1 MKNKPTILITG
12 ASGFTGQHACQHF
25 VQLGWHV
32 IAVVRKHHF
41 DLKRVKVCKCN
52 VTDKYE
58 VTALISKEQPDFV
71 LHLAGLN
78 SVAASWEDPDQSIE
92 ANVLSTLYLLE
103 ALRTESPRTRVVV
116 VGSAL
121 QHDFIKDGPPPHPY
135 SLSKSMQMVI
145 AESWASLYKVNVILA
160 KPSNLIGPGNS
171 NGVCSVI
178 ARKIVQMEEKQQVDG
193 KLYLNDLSIQ
203 RDFLDV
209 RDVITAYDLLL
220 HSGEIG
226 KVYEIGS
233 GKSHALEEIVLHMKR
248 LTKINI
254 TIEAKE
260 NRNNEPKVKMTM
272 KDINALGWTPTRSL
286 HSSLSDTLNYY
297 RNSTPEQ

>member
-1 MKNKPTILITG
+1 MKNAPTILITG

-25 VQLGWHV
+25 VQKGFHV
-32 IAVVRKHHF
+32 IAVVRTHHF
-41 DLKRVKVCKCN
+41 NLTRVKVCKCN
-52 VTDKYE
+52 VIDKCE

-78 SVAASWEDPDQSIE
+78 SVAASWADPDQSIE

-103 ALRTESPRTRVVV
+103 AIRKESPNTRIVVA
-116 VGSAL
+116 GSAL
-121 QHDFIKDGPPPHPY
+121 QHDFIQDGHPPHPY
-135 SLSKSMQMVI
+135 SLSKSMQMII
-145 AESWASLYKVNVILA
+145 AESWASLYQLNVIMA

-178 ARKIVQMEEKQQVDG
+178 ARKIVQMEENQQMAG

-233 GKSHALEEIVLHMKR
+233 GNSHSLEEIVTHMKN

-254 TIEAKE
+254 TVEAKE
-260 NRNNEPKVKMTM
+260 NRNNENKVKMTI
-272 KDINALGWTPTRSL
+272 KDIKALGWTSTRSL

-297 RNSTPEQ
+297 RNRPLEQ